1 MNFKSEIDMTTFTTE
16 DRKLGADPFV
26 IADLLEFHIDPAY
39 LDPSEGSILI
49 QAAYLLRMQQDE
61 IKALRN
67 QLIVAVNQLMEI
79 KR

>member
-1 MNFKSEIDMTTFTTE
+1 MTTFTTE

-26 IADLLEFHIDPAY
+26 IADLLEFHIDSAY
-39 LDPSEGSILI
+39 LNPTDGGVLI

-61 IKALRN
+61 IKSLRN
-67 QLIVAVNQLMEI
+67 QLIVAVNELMEQ

>member
-1 MNFKSEIDMTTFTTE
+1 MTTFTTE

-39 LDPSEGSILI
+39 LNPTDGGVLI

-61 IKALRN
+61 IKSLRN
-67 QLIVAVNQLMEI
+67 QLIVAVNELMEQ

>member
-1 MNFKSEIDMTTFTTE
+1 MTTFTTE

-39 LDPSEGSILI
+39 LHPTDGGTLI

-67 QLIVAVNQLMEI
+67 QLISAVNELMEI